1 MKHFLRNLTLVGAVA
16 MSATA
21 FAQDANLTFTEKW
34 SQKVEATSNPI
45 RYGTG
50 TQGKIYLFNKATGE
64 ILKVDENG
72 SSVLTTVTGCNSIT
86 SDDAGNIIMKKGGFG
101 SNNDQNLNYLIIP
114 ADGSANIDVTVT
126 RQDPSEWVGRQ
137 DEIGRVTGDVMSET
151 GGVFFATANG
161 KSGALPIVIMNGE
174 AQSEYSEYTPDNVA
188 GLTAANTM
196 SIANPITR
204 NVEDLLAMDPL
215 YLNGYYFRSDA
226 NYTIMAFDADQDKWT
241 AAFTR
246 PAPIM
251 PQHGWDVFELGG
263 ETYQVAFSGSEG
275 NWGGSWAIAKAD
287 GTVVYSK
294 TSDAGA
300 INGNGSAIVTRVKDE
315 NTVEV
320 YVMHIL
326 PAVVTCDMVEV
337 SLPQE
342 QPKDLYICGGLTG
355 WDPATPGMFNFADGA
370 YTFDVTADMLASGD
384 LGFKIST
391 AFGDWDAFNG
401 ACIGVAEDNQTYTL
415 QINNAETL
423 AAGKIGN
430 FLLPAAGT
438 YTITVS
444 ADLSTL
450 TLTGEAAPV
459 EDFEHPEAFY
469 VRGDV
474 SGWAI
479 SEDYKMSLLPDR
491 GPNGEYVYATA
502 DIALSGEFKICHQE
516 DWNAGFGNFG
526 RQNND
531 GTDGSMAVTVG
542 GKYGAW
548 DNCDNFKAVTPID
561 ACQVKFYFVGKKKDG
576 NMVEIAN
583 PSGVENIQAA
593 DNAQAVYYNLQGVEV
608 NADQLNAGVYIKVAG
623 GKASKVLVK

>member
-21 FAQDANLTFTEKW
+21 FAEEASLTFTEKW
-34 SQKVEATSNPI
+34 SQTIEATGNPI

-50 TQGKIYLFNKATGE
+50 TQGKIYLFNKSTGE

-86 SDDAGNIIMKKGGFG
+86 SDDAGNIILKKGGFG
-101 SNNDQNLNYLIIP
+101 DAKDQNLNYLIIP

-126 RQDPSEWVGRQ
+126 REDPSEWMARQ
-137 DEIGRVTGDVMSET
+137 DEMGRVTGDVMSET

-174 AQSEYSEYTPDNVA
+174 AQSEYSEYTPDNTT
-188 GLTAANTM
+188 GLTASNTM

-204 NVEDLLAMDPL
+204 NVEDLLAIDPL
-215 YLNGYYFRSDA
+215 YQNGYYFRSDG
-226 NYTIMAFDADQDKWT
+226 NYTIMAFDTDQDKWV

-246 PAPIM
+246 PTTM

-263 ETYQVAFSGSEG
+263 ETYQVVFSGTEG

-294 TSDAGA
+294 KSDATPA
-300 INGNGSAIVTRVKDE
+300 NGNGSAIVTRVKDE

-320 YVMHIL
+320 YVMHVG
-326 PAVVTCDMVEV
+326 PAAVKCDMLEV

-355 WDPATPGMFNFADGA
+355 WEPASPGLFNFADGA
-370 YTFDVTADMLASGD
+370 YTFDVTPDMIESGD
-384 LGFKIST
+384 FGFKIST
-391 AFGDWDAFNG
+391 AFGDWETFNA
-401 ACIGVAEDNQTYTL
+401 ACIGIAEDNETYTL
-415 QINNAETL
+415 QLDKAETL
-423 AAGKIGN
+423 TAGKIGN

-450 TLTGEAAPV
+450 TLTGELSPV
-459 EDFEHPEAFY
+459 EEFDHPDQLY
-469 VRGDV
+469 VRGAV
-474 SGWAI
+474 SDWGI
-479 SEDYKMSLLPDR
+479 SEDYKMTLQDDR
-491 GPNGEYVYATA
+491 GPNGEYVYATN

-526 RQNND
+526 RQNYE
-531 GTDGSMAVTVG
+531 GTDGSLAVTVG
-542 GKYGAW
+542 GTYGAW
-548 DNCDNFKAVTPID
+548 DGCDNFNATTPID
-561 ACQVKFYFVGKKKDG
+561 ACQVKFYFVGKNKEG
-576 NMVEIAN
+576 NKVEIAA
-583 PSGVENIQAA
+583 PSGVESIQAA
-593 DNAQAVYYNLQGVEV
+593 ENAQAVYYNLQGVEV
-608 NADQLNAGVYIKVAG
+608 SADQLNAGVYIKVAG